1 MCDVCQRSYSSQTKL
16 ALHKR
21 ETSCRHSLPPEA
33 KRQKPMPPTED
44 LEAPPQPVVDEYG
57 AELQDVIIQ
66 HWGSIRTHTSHG
78 PVQSRYNFRL
88 TTSDTTGLELGHI
101 FAEQTTAFKLNISY
115 GFILRNR
122 TSGRHRY
129 YHSSC
134 NCCGRYL
141 NEPSLITNAD
151 TFENFL
157 ERIKE
162 PDILKW
168 ALSQRPNSE
177 WVVEL
182 VTNATIFVNRIL
194 QHPIGCVGIV
204 LPHHV
209 KFNKAVTA
217 LEKDHHCRPYV
228 DNLCLFRCI
237 GLHLDQNAKTLY
249 AKYTDEPVET
259 FEGVTIDELHKVETL
274 FEVNI
279 IVYKLNDTS
288 AQLVRRSLRKYANTM
303 YVNLHETHFS
313 LIHDIKAYSHSYR
326 CSKCEDSLWKYPAWL
341 ERHELTCEAGVRRVY
356 GGGVYHTTPSVF
368 QRLDDEGIT
377 VVDTLRFYPYR
388 ATFDFECFFDRENL
402 PTDSDRV
409 QWIARHIPLSVS
421 LASNVPGHETPQC
434 YVTDGDSDKLV
445 GSMMSDLSAI
455 SDAAFDMLMP
465 SYDNVLNELEVR
477 KDAWDEAERKAPRE
491 DDSKLEDAEEVE
503 VEESKTN
510 PYKTLIGQLLGWL
523 HQLPVIGFNSGR
535 YDLNVIK
542 QFFIPYLLKPSKQD
556 NEDVE
561 EEEADD
567 DDETRFVIK
576 RQNTFMCF
584 ATKKLKFL
592 DITSYLAPGFSYDKY
607 LKAYGCEL
615 QKGHFPY
622 EYMDDIGKLEDR
634 ALPPQEAF
642 YSRLKNEGISDDD
655 YARCQVVWCAN
666 RMKSMRDFLVWY
678 NNRDVVPFLEA
689 IDKQFTFYKQQNI
702 DMFKDGVSVPGLTL
716 LYLFNDLPSNTFFTV
731 FNQTNSDLHLLV
743 KDNIVGGP
751 AIIFHRYHEKD
762 VTKIRGEETCRS
774 IVGYD
779 ANALYLWALMQDMPT
794 GWYTRRREEKQFRP
808 QQAQPFGQMAVQ
820 WLTWESAKN
829 GCAIRHQ
836 VNGREKRI
844 GKLPV
849 DGWCAEARTAYQF
862 HGCFFHGCPKCYDQT
877 ETNSVNGKTM
887 AELLEKTRCNTAY
900 LRRHV
905 EVVEMWECEWKEI
918 CKEPDVKSFL
928 APASRPRWTMTQQ
941 QILAAV
947 VDGTLFGMVECDV
960 RVPDELKDYFSEMQP
975 VFKNTSV
982 TRDDIGPF
990 MRQYAEEHDILTK
1003 PRVML
1008 VGSFRGVK
1016 ILLATPLLR
1025 WYLAHGLMVDRVYQI
1040 IEYEPNPCFQRF
1052 GESVSAARRAGD
1064 EDPDKAIIAD
1074 TMKLLGNSGYGK
1086 TVTNVDRHRDVKYCT
1101 EIDTSSLINNKR
1113 FRQLDVVTD
1122 DAYEI
1127 EMNKSVVKYTLP
1139 LHIGFFVYQYAKL
1152 RMLQFYYDFVDR
1164 YVERPLFQYCEM
1176 DTDSAYIA
1184 LAGESIDGLVR
1195 TDRRVHYFRHRS
1207 QWLPAECCDE
1217 HEDDY
1222 VRARIAGRPWTA
1234 TESCCFA
1241 RKAFDKRTP
1250 GLFKVEWCGDGFVG
1264 LCSKTYYCFGATNKY
1279 STKGLSKRHND
1290 IDKNTFLNVL
1300 TNRQSGGGFNR
1311 GFRVRDSSV
1320 MTYVQER
1327 AALTYFYGKRKVLAD
1342 GLTTTPLEV

>member
-1 MCDVCQRSYSSQTKL
+1 
-16 ALHKR
+16 
-21 ETSCRHSLPPEA
+21 
-33 KRQKPMPPTED
+33 MPPTED
-44 LEAPPQPVVDEYG
+44 LETPPQPLVDEYG

-88 TTSDTTGLELGHI
+88 TTSDTAGLELGHI

-122 TSGRHRY
+122 ISGRHRY

-326 CSKCEDSLWKYPAWL
+326 CSKCEDSWKYPAWL

-689 IDKQFTFYKQQNI
+689 VDKQFTFYKQQNI

-928 APASRPRWTMTQQ
+928 APVSRPRWTMTQQ